1 MKLKYHTVLRLLN
14 SVLLTYLV
22 MPFML
27 LKVPQDVRFS
37 ASLYKWMQRIGQ
49 THKKS
54 EARKEIVLSLVVF
67 IYCNIICSW
76 KNTKFS

>member
-1 MKLKYHTVLRLLN
+1 MNLKYHTLLRLLN

-37 ASLYKWMQRIGQ
+37 ASWYK
-49 THKKS
+49 
-54 EARKEIVLSLVVF
+54 
-67 IYCNIICSW
+67 
-76 KNTKFS
+76 